1 MSNDTELRNNNKVSF
16 IGENTLNS
24 TQAVSI
30 YTTLRRR
37 MRYNTYTK
45 DEAFKKLFSI

>member
-1 MSNDTELRNNNKVSF
+1 MSNDTELRNKNKVRS

-24 TQAVSI
+24 THAASI

-37 MRYNTYTK
+37 RRRMRYNT
-45 DEAFKKLFSI
+45 

>member
-24 TQAVSI
+24 TQAASI

-37 MRYNTYTK
+37 RYNTYTR